1 MKPPLRLLLLE
12 DNPVDADLITAT
24 LTEGG
29 IPCQSR
35 LVDTRQAF
43 VAALKEGQTD
53 LILADYS
60 IPGFDGFSALTL
72 ARQHRPEVPFM
83 FVSGTIGE
91 DLAIDAMHQGATDYI
106 LKQRL
111 GRLVPS
117 VQRALR
123 EVEERAERQRAED
136 ALEQSEKQFRQ
147 AQKMEAVGRLAGGIA
162 HDFNNLLT
170 VIMGYSQVLSTELGP
185 QHPLRS
191 KIEETQ
197 KAGERAA
204 VLIRQLLT
212 FSRKQSMDPKVLRL
226 NTVVTNLEGL
236 LRRLI
241 GEDIRLVTQLDP
253 GNGRLRADQAQLEQ
267 VLMNLVVNARDAMPN
282 GGVLTLETSQVELT
296 RSPVYHLR
304 PLAPGPY
311 VSLSVTDTGCGM
323 DRQTQSHIFEPFFTT
338 KEEGKGSGLGL
349 PTVFGIVT
357 QCGGG
362 IDVSSRVG
370 HGTKFEVYLP
380 SVESEVSAAALPQD
394 PGHPKRGTE
403 TVLLAEDDPSVRN
416 LVRDELRKLGYRV
429 LEAKNGVEAC
439 LLATQHAGTLD
450 LLLTDVVMP
459 GMGGRELAQHLSVI
473 KPDLKILFMSGYID
487 DVGLRAGHDE
497 ESSSFLQKPFTPK
510 ALAQAVRDLLDT
522 RMRAEKTSATQPAQR
537 TGSH

>member
-1 MKPPLRLLLLE
+1 MKSPLRLLLLE

-24 LTEGG
+24 MMEGG
-29 IPCQSR
+29 IPCQSHR
-35 LVDTRQAF
+35 VDTRQDF
-43 VAALKEGQTD
+43 VAALKEGQID

-60 IPGFDGFSALTL
+60 IPGFDGFTALTL
-72 ARQHRPEVPFM
+72 ARQHRPEIPFM
-83 FVSGTIGE
+83 FVSATIGE

-123 EVEERAERQRAED
+123 EVEERAERQRAEE

-185 QHPLRS
+185 EHPLRS

-204 VLIRQLLT
+204 GLIRQLLA
-212 FSRKQSMDPKVLRL
+212 FSRKQSMDPKVLSL
-226 NTVVTNLEGL
+226 NIVVTNLESM

-241 GEDIRLVTQLDP
+241 GEDIRLVTKLDP
-253 GNGRLRADQAQLEQ
+253 GNGRVRADQAQLEQ
-267 VLMNLVVNARDAMPN
+267 VLMNLVVNARDAMPK
-282 GGVLTLETSQVELT
+282 GGILTLETAQVELT
-296 RSPVYHLR
+296 RSPVHYLR

-311 VSLSVTDTGCGM
+311 MKLSVSDTGCGM

-349 PTVFGIVT
+349 STVFGIVT

-362 IDVSSRVG
+362 IDVASRVG
-370 HGTKFEVYLP
+370 HGTKFDVYFP
-380 SVESEVSAAALPQD
+380 SIESDVPLAAVPQD
-394 PGHPKRGTE
+394 AGQPKRGTE
-403 TVLLAEDDPSVRN
+403 TILLVEDDPSVRN

-439 LLATQHAGTLD
+439 LLATQQAGTLD

-473 KPDLKILFMSGYID
+473 KPDLKILFISGYID
-487 DVGLRAGHDE
+487 DVGLHVGHE
-497 ESSSFLQKPFTPK
+497 EGSSSFL
-510 ALAQAVRDLLDT
+510 
-522 RMRAEKTSATQPAQR
+522 
-537 TGSH
+537 